1 MLPFKR
7 GAFHLAVQA
16 QVRPSSPSTC
26 PRWSGV
32 GVHPGAAG
40 WGTLGC
46 FGVCSPQGQVLYRTQ
61 GGDRDLLKQVQQELE
76 SHLVMGFVWKSPL
89 ILHLLQVP
97 IIPIVISPYWD
108 FFSSKDKKFT
118 SGKQWTRSPIARRAG
133 DGDEARGAWRSLCGT
148 SRCGEAAGGG
158 GCWWVHLRA
167 SLAFPFSLQVRAPS
181 ESSPG

>member
-1 MLPFKR
+1 MEFGGHAPW
-7 GAFHLAVQA
+7 G
-16 QVRPSSPSTC
+16 
-26 PRWSGV
+26 SGI
-32 GVHPGAAG
+32 
-40 WGTLGC
+40 GTLGI
-46 FGVCSPQGQVLYRTQ
+46 FGVCSPQGQVLCRTQ
-61 GGDRDLLKQVQQELE
+61 GGDRDLLKQVQQELG
-76 SHLVMGFVWKSPL
+76 SHLGMGSIWRTPL

-118 SGKQWTRSPIARRAG
+118 SGKLWTRSPIARRAG
-133 DGDEARGAWRSLCGT
+133 GGDDTGGAWRSLCET

-167 SLAFPFSLQVRAPS
+167 SLAFLFSLQGRAPS